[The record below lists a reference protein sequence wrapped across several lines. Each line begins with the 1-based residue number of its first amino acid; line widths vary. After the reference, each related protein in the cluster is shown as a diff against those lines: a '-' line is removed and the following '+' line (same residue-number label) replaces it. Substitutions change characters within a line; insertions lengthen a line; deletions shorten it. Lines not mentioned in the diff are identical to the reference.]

1 MGKSKKVPGGTVTS
15 IGPYSAT
22 SYIGNYHDQSGRGSS
37 SGIVATNMDSS
48 GQTEVENLETSMK
61 IPHSDGGMKD
71 YIFSSYNKIGGASF
85 ADRHRQILRGGGS
98 KNAKLRKSTLLAKLQ
113 ENMAGLPG
121 NEVQLRNGGWG
132 NPARYGGGGSTNP
145 YTGGSSSG
153 GSNTP
158 PPPPTSHDGNT
169 DWELQGTGHGQF
181 GNIPAGY
188 NTKPG
193 KSQAHLYPDDHP
205 RAFSPVGNTTPKW
218 GQKAGNWILN
228 QGTNIMGGISP
239 WGTGWGSVLK
249 GEGNPLGGVNLNNPG
264 AIEHS
269 SKIGS
274 SIHGIPGLNIEA
286 GKFGKTLNRAQTFG
300 PHDFLLPK
308 GELRDAS
315 RGVNQMFEPLFRS
328 AFMPGLG
335 AGGLGNKSGFNIPWK
350 KMKFW
355 RDGGFPNSR
364 DRYEGPGGPNRVL
377 VGDDGLYYYLDE
389 NNQYQQLDQNQIDLG
404 QFSPS
409 GEGQGGTG
417 ETTIGGTGLS
427 STPSGQWWSRPE
439 SQKAPQSKDGTV
451 NNTNPPLV
459 RDNTKVSPIPAQQ
472 LKLMPNSE
480 EPQLNQATPLPEGW
494 TYPTS
499 ETNKDSAKAKRWGK
513 GVDWAGVGTDALQF
527 LPALMAWRDEPDYMK
542 KARHME
548 DPIDLTGNREVRLD
562 RVSYNQERAANSADY
577 HALVKSIEGT
587 GGGPATMVNK
597 MAAYGKKQAA
607 DMNIASQE
615 SRKNIAIN
623 NAEEQQNAQI
633 RQANSQIALHNIRND
648 MAADE
653 FNIKN
658 EMYVNEFNTAADAAT
673 KDRKL
678 NAVSTAVQQLGM
690 LRARK
695 LQKEGMTDLAEAIS
709 GETGI
714 DERRKL
720 KKALKGSS
728 FGDKEFNTY
737 KPNERNQIVSTIY
750 EDYNGDVDAY
760 NADVAAGKI
769 PPYGQNSESNEGV
782 WDSEQGKYIPV
793 TKEDK
798 EIADKASKDAEN
810 KVKNKEQEAED
821 AEKETVVT
829 DHDARYD
836 YKIGADG
843 KHYYRLKNGE
853 WVLATGKGLEAIK
866 KVFK

>member
-22 SYIGNYHDQSGRGSS
+22 SYMGNYHDQSGRGSS

-48 GQTEVENLETSMK
+48 GQTEVENLETSMR
-61 IPHSDGGMKD
+61 IPHREGGMKD
-71 YIFSSYNKIGGASF
+71 YIFSSYNKVGGVSF
-85 ADRHRQILRGGGS
+85 ADRHRQIMRGGGS

-132 NPARYGGGGSTNP
+132 NPARYGGGGSINP
-145 YTGGSSSG
+145 YTG

-158 PPPPTSHDGNT
+158 PPPPPSYGGNT
-169 DWELQGTGHGQF
+169 DWEQQGTGHGQY
-181 GNIPAGY
+181 GNIPEGY
-188 NTKPG
+188 NTSPG
-193 KSQAHLYPDDHP
+193 ESQRHLYPDDWNIGTK
-205 RAFSPVGNTTPKW
+205 SVGYQSAPTW
-218 GQKAGNWILN
+218 QQKAGNWFLDKFGHRVL
-228 QGTNIMGGISP
+228 QGASMYAGFGSDYKGAMKSWGDAGDKHGMLGTMGAM
-239 WGTGWGSVLK
+239 WGPMLKKQATGAITAPLKAWGMSK
-249 GEGNPLGGVNLNNPG
+249 GTEAWNTRGGRLGGRFL
-264 AIEHS
+264 
-269 SKIGS
+269 GS
-274 SIHGIPGLNIEA
+274 L
-286 GKFGKTLNRAQTFG
+286 FGF
-300 PHDFLLPK
+300 
-308 GELRDAS
+308 
-315 RGVNQMFEPLFRS
+315 
-328 AFMPGLG
+328 
-335 AGGLGNKSGFNIPWK
+335 
-350 KMKFW
+350 
-355 RDGGFPNSR
+355 RDGGFPKSR

-439 SQKAPQSKDGTV
+439 SQEAPQSKDVTV

-459 RDNTKVSPIPAQQ
+459 RDNTHVPIIPTQQ
-472 LKLMPNSE
+472 LKLMPSNSE
-480 EPQLNQATPLPEGW
+480 EPQLHQATPFPEGW

-499 ETNKDSAKAKRWGK
+499 ETNKDSAWDKVKRWGK
-513 GVDWAGVGTDALQF
+513 GVNWAGVGTDALQF
-527 LPALMAWRDEPDYMK
+527 LPALMAWRDKPDYMK

-633 RQANSQIALHNIRND
+633 RQANSQIALQNIRND
-648 MAADE
+648 MAADQ

-695 LQKEGMTDLAEAIS
+695 LQKEGMTDLAEAVC

-728 FGDKEFNTY
+728 LGDKEFNTY

-798 EIADKASKDAEN
+798 EIADKASDKANE
-810 KVKNKEQEAED
+810 KVEKTEKEAEE

-829 DHDARYD
+829 DYDARYD

-843 KHYYRLKNGE
+843 KYYYRLKNGE
-853 WVLATGKGLEAIK
+853 WVLATGKGLKAIK